1 MTTVAVLG
9 AGSWGTTFAKVL
21 ADGGSDVMVWA
32 RRSEVAKE
40 IHETRR
46 NSDYLPGINLP
57 KNLDATDSLERAVG
71 RHPGLCGCSQSAFAG
86 EHHHRSG
93 SYCSRCADH
102 QFDEG
107 CRSGQRIAHE

>member
-40 IHETRR
+40 IHAV
-46 NSDYLPGINLP
+46 SD
-57 KNLDATDSLERAVG
+57 D
-71 RHPGLCGCSQSAFAG
+71 
-86 EHHHRSG
+86 
-93 SYCSRCADH
+93 
-102 QFDEG
+102 
-107 CRSGQRIAHE
+107 